1 MRKLLVLGS
10 TGSVGV
16 QALDIVRE
24 SGELELVGLA
34 ANRNWEA
41 LGEQAERFG
50 VRRVALADPD
60 AAARLSESWT
70 DGEVLSGPEG
80 LVRLTVESGAD
91 TVLNALL
98 GSAGL
103 GPTVAALGEG
113 IDVALANKESLV
125 VGGQL
130 VMQLAEA
137 TGASVLPVD
146 SEHSALFQ
154 LIRREAA
161 GTVESISLTASGGP
175 FRGRDLESLK
185 DVSVEE
191 ALAHPTW
198 DMGGK
203 ITVDCATLMNK
214 GLELIEAHHLFG
226 FPYERIAVVVH
237 PESIVH
243 GVIHLNDGASLAHLG
258 YPDMR
263 VPISYALHF
272 PERVDVPLQ
281 TLDLVSLGRLTFEP
295 PDPDAFP
302 CLALARE
309 AGMAG
314 GSGPCELNAANEVA
328 VHAFLQQRLSFLD
341 IARVIE
347 VTLEA
352 NEPQPVRRFEDL
364 YEADADARAHASG
377 VVERLAVEA

>member
-16 QALDIVRE
+16 QALEIVRE
-24 SGELELVGLA
+24 SGELELAGLA
-34 ANRNWEA
+34 ANRSWEA

-113 IDVALANKESLV
+113 IDLALANKESLV

-154 LIRREAA
+154 LIRREPA
-161 GTVESISLTASGGP
+161 GTVESMSLTASGGP
-175 FRGRDLESLK
+175 FRGREPESLK

-243 GVIHLNDGASLAHLG
+243 GVIHLNDGASFAHLG
-258 YPDMR
+258 YPDMS

-281 TLDLVSLGRLTFEP
+281 TLDLVSLGRLTFEA
-295 PDPDAFP
+295 PDLDAFP

-309 AGMAG
+309 AGMAD
-314 GSGPCELNAANEVA
+314 GSGPCVLNAANEVA

-364 YEADADARAHASG
+364 YEADADARAYASA

>member
-1 MRKLLVLGS
+1 MRRLLVLGS

-16 QALDIVRE
+16 QTLDIVRE
-24 SGELELVGLA
+24 SSDLELAGLA
-34 ANRNWEA
+34 ANRSWQA
-41 LGEQAERFG
+41 LGEQAESFG

-60 AAARLSESWT
+60 AAARLSEAWT
-70 DGEVLSGPEG
+70 GGEVLSGPEG

-91 TVLNALL
+91 IVLNALL

-113 IDVALANKESLV
+113 IDLALANKESLV

-154 LIRREAA
+154 LIRREPA

-175 FRGRDLESLK
+175 FRGREPESLK
-185 DVSVEE
+185 EVSVEE

-203 ITVDCATLMNK
+203 ITIDCATLMNK

-226 FPYERIAVVVH
+226 LPYERIGVVVH

-281 TLDLVSLGRLTFEP
+281 TLDLVSLGRLTFEAP
-295 PDPDAFP
+295 VLEAFP

-314 GSGPCELNAANEVA
+314 GSGPCVLNAANEVA

-347 VTLEA
+347 MTLEA